1 MAADSRSICNS
12 FALRYRTFKPDA
24 RAELLPAATTGI
36 PRMTPEL
43 A

>member
-1 MAADSRSICNS
+1 VTSLGRFRSLAAR
-12 FALRYRTFKPDA
+12 LGV
-24 RAELLPAATTGI
+24 PASGI